1 LVGTIPAVFGRMSAL
16 TDLYVNVLV
25 NSEADNM
32 SRILDGDIT
41 GTIPSQIGS
50 LSLLDQLCV
59 YKMVSFEVTQA
70 RQRLGQ

>member
-1 LVGTIPAVFGRMSAL
+1 MSAL